1 MKKMSYYVCD
11 HRGQN
16 VNLGNMPYLISDFD
30 SLDSLIVFL
39 SEFKYKADF
48 IEFLKA
54 NKLINGNCTVNSD
67 FFLKNSHQR
76 VIINLDYFFDIRNM
90 GLLDI
95 ENPNKLI
102 DFYINNMLDSRLI
115 KMLLKKYGIISPI
128 NNVAGYLEN
137 DPGCSNINMIASIYK
152 SFIKKQIINPNTG
165 KIYLSNMLS
174 LAQIA
179 YLFNRQINSMPF
191 KDYQQQ
197 KATYLQEH
205 QFKDKDGLIYNND
218 LFSEATS
225 KKETLDAE
233 DSAIINPDIS
243 ASEME
248 YVNEAEEAFLDK
260 HAYKH
265 Y

>member
-1 MKKMSYYVCD
+1 MKDIIYEFLDYTSLEKKYSDYTETNYEED
-11 HRGQN
+11 LFKYNEYLQINNLNYLN
-16 VNLGNMPYLISDFD
+16 VDYSKLSDF
-30 SLDSLIVFL
+30 
-39 SEFKYKADF
+39 
-48 IEFLKA
+48 
-54 NKLINGNCTVNSD
+54 
-67 FFLKNSHQR
+67 
-76 VIINLDYFFDIRNM
+76 VIY
-90 GLLDI
+90 
-95 ENPNKLI
+95 
-102 DFYINNMLDSRLI
+102 
-115 KMLLKKYGIISPI
+115 LKKSGYKSTTI
-128 NNVAGYLEN
+128 NRILSALRSFYNYLEN